1 MKNHF
6 AARFTA
12 AVLTAGIY
20 CLYSPHPC
28 VLHAG
33 ETQEHIRVAWA
44 AEADTSMAAADPG
57 IFSIDPDTGHA
68 EDIRAAARAC
78 VEALGDPGAVVDDGT
93 GTCVDTGFTGDYETA
108 REVYS
113 ASRDFYYGNTG
124 YSMEYERYP
133 DGDVRLFL
141 RIWHGTPIQAY
152 QEHTEAEEKLE
163 EIAASFYGTD
173 AEKAEQT
180 FRWACSHV
188 TYADNETVKRLDSTR
203 PGCVPDYTGI
213 HATTY
218 TAVMD
223 GIATCN
229 GFSGMLFALF
239 DMEGIPA
246 ARVRNSLHAYNAAFV
261 EGRWMLYD
269 AASGV
274 SGDPENLIRRYRDYY
289 EPQELTC
296 GFSAHA
302 GEE

>member
-1 MKNHF
+1 MKKLF

-28 VLHAG
+28 VIHAG
-33 ETQEHIRVAWA
+33 EIQEHIHAAWE
-44 AEADTSMAAADPG
+44 AEADASMAAADPG
-57 IFSIDPDTGHA
+57 IFSIDPDTRHA
-68 EDIRAAARAC
+68 GDIRAAARAC
-78 VEALGDPGAVVDDGT
+78 VEALGDPGRVVDDGT
-93 GTCVDTGFTGDYETA
+93 GTCVDTGFTGNYETA

-141 RIWHGTPIQAY
+141 RTWYGTPSQAY
-152 QEHTEAEEKLE
+152 REHTEAEEKLE

-180 FRWACSHV
+180 FQWACSHV
-188 TYADNETVKRLDSTR
+188 TYADDETVWRLDSTR
-203 PGCVPDYTGI
+203 PGSVPDYTGI

-223 GIATCN
+223 GITTCS
-229 GFSGMLFALF
+229 GFSGMLLALF

-246 ARVRNSLHAYNAAFV
+246 ARVRNSLHAYNMALV
-261 EGRWMLYD
+261 EGHWVLYD

-274 SGDPENLIRRYRDYY
+274 SGDPESVIRRYRDYY

-296 GFSAHA
+296 GFSANA
-302 GEE
+302 GED